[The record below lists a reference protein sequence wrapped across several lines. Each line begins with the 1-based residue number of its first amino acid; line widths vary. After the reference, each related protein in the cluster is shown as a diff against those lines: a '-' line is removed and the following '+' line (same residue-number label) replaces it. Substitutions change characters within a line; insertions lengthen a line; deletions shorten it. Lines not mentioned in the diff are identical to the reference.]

1 MKKSLKS
8 ASSSRLL
15 GPDVI
20 RIIAIY
26 LVIHLHTFAIVNDSG
41 MLSAFIQKLDV
52 LSVPL
57 FVMLSGALLLDK
69 QENYDK
75 FFWKRCMKVLFPWIA
90 WTIFYMIY
98 NFNLHHSQI
107 TAEFFGSNIPLFY
120 SWIHFFLRVFLSSFW
135 FLPMIFSLYLI
146 TPLLRIFVKNATT
159 FDNLYFIGLWFIIA
173 SVLPFLFN
181 NPLFPVWEPNI
192 ILSPIYYCGY
202 FLLGYVVI
210 KQKIFKINNLFVLI
224 AIALFP
230 FLISFLPF
238 NSRVIHE
245 SATGFLYPG
254 TVIASV
260 FFFNFLLTASKRLEK
275 YINQPVRKI
284 ITAISGASFGVFL
297 IHGIVINIFEEK
309 IMNFLHAFHIE
320 FFLTLTTFCLLTI
333 IVVILQK
340 IPVLKKLVP

>member
-8 ASSSRLL
+8 IPSPRLL

-26 LVIHLHTFAIVNDSG
+26 LVIHLHTFGIVNDSG
-41 MLSAFIQKLDV
+41 MLSAFFQKFDI

-69 QENYDK
+69 QEGYDK
-75 FFWKRCMKVLFPWIA
+75 FFWKRCLKVLLPWIA

-98 NFNLHHSQI
+98 NFNSHHSQI
-107 TAEFFGSNIPLFY
+107 MAEFSGPNIPLFY

-159 FDNLYFIGLWFIIA
+159 FDNLYFIALWFIIA

-181 NPLFPVWEPNI
+181 NPLFPVWTPNI
-192 ILSPIYYCGY
+192 ILSPIYYSGY

-210 KQKIFKINNLFVLI
+210 KQKIFKINNLFILI
-224 AIALFP
+224 LIALFP
-230 FLISFLPF
+230 FLISLLPF

-275 YINQPVRKI
+275 YVNQPVRKI
-284 ITAISGASFGVFL
+284 ITIISGASFGVFL
-297 IHGIVINIFEEK
+297 IHGIFIDIFEK
-309 IMNFLHAFHIE
+309 RIIDFLRIFHTE
-320 FFLTLTTFCLLTI
+320 FSLTLTIFCLLTI
-333 IVVILQK
+333 IIIVLQQ

>member
-1 MKKSLKS
+1 MKKSINS
-8 ASSSRLL
+8 TSSRLL
-15 GPDVI
+15 GPDII
-20 RIIAIY
+20 RIVAIY
-26 LVIHLHTFAIVNDSG
+26 LVIHLHTFSPARDPG
-41 MLSAFIQKLDV
+41 LFQKFDI

-57 FVMLSGALLLDK
+57 FVMLSGALLLNK
-69 QENYDK
+69 QENYK
-75 FFWKRCMKVLFPWIA
+75 TFFWKRCMKVLFPWII
-90 WTIFYMIY
+90 WTIFYMID
-98 NFNLHHSQI
+98 NFNLQHSQI
-107 TAEFFGSNIPLFY
+107 TAEFFGPDIPLFY

-159 FDNLYFIGLWFIIA
+159 FDNLYLIGLWFVIA
-173 SVLPFLFN
+173 SVFPFLFN
-181 NPLFPVWEPNI
+181 DPLFPIWAPNI
-192 ILSPIYYCGY
+192 ILSPIYYSGY

-210 KQKIFKINNLFVLI
+210 KQKIFKINNLFILILI
-224 AIALFP
+224 AFFP
-230 FLISFLPF
+230 FLISLLPL
-238 NSRVIHE
+238 NSRAIHE

-297 IHGIVINIFEEK
+297 IHGIFINIFEEK
-309 IMNFLHAFHIE
+309 IIDFLRIFHTE

-333 IVVILQK
+333 IIVILQR

>member
-1 MKKSLKS
+1 MKKSLKN
-8 ASSSRLL
+8 ASSPRLL

-26 LVIHLHTFAIVNDSG
+26 LVIHLHTFSIVNDPG
-41 MLSAFIQKLDV
+41 LLSAFIQKLDV

-69 QENYDK
+69 QESYDK
-75 FFWKRCMKVLFPWIA
+75 FFWKRCLKVLIPWII

-98 NFNLHHSQI
+98 NFNLHHFQI
-107 TAEFFGSNIPLFY
+107 MAEFFGPDISLFY

-135 FLPMIFSLYLI
+135 FLPMIFSLYLT

-159 FDNLYFIGLWFIIA
+159 FDSLYFIGLWFIIA

-181 NPLFPVWEPNI
+181 NPLFPIWEPNL
-192 ILSPIYYCGY
+192 ILSPVYYSGY

-224 AIALFP
+224 LIALFP
-230 FLISFLPF
+230 FLLSLLPF
-238 NSRVIHE
+238 NSRIIHG

-254 TVIASV
+254 TVLASV
-260 FFFNFLLTASKRLEK
+260 FFFIFLLTASKRLEI
-275 YINQPVRKI
+275 YINRPIRKI

-297 IHGIVINIFEEK
+297 IHGIFVEIFEEK
-309 IMNFLHAFHIE
+309 IINFLNIFHGE
-320 FFLTLTTFCLLTI
+320 FLLTLTIFVFLTI
-333 IVVILQK
+333 FVILLQR